1 MPDWFDKITSY
12 IAYFISASGV
22 VVSQLTL
29 EQWYF
34 ISSILIGVGALLANV
49 WHKRALQKIAQEKGI
64 FLNESR

>member
-1 MPDWFDKITSY
+1 MQDWFDKITSY
-12 IAYFISASGV
+12 IAYFISATGV

-64 FLNESR
+64 FLNESS